1 MGEIERI
8 HSILHSVFGPR
19 GPDKVDR
26 ERKPRRDRHDRE
38 PDEDRY
44 EPSSESP
51 PADVDPSEPQ
61 PAKLPESGRLDLE
74 A

>member
-1 MGEIERI
+1 MGEIERV
-8 HSILHSVFGPR
+8 HSIVRSVFGAR

-26 ERKPRRDRHDRE
+26 ERRPRRDRHERE

-51 PADVDPSEPQ
+51 LPESEPE
-61 PAKLPESGRLDLE
+61 PEPVKAPESGRLDLE